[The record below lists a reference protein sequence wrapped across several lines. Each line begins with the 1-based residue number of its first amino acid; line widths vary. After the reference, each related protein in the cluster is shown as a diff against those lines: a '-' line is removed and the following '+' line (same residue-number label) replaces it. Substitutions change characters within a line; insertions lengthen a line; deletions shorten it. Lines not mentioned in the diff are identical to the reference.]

1 MGDIRKFK
9 ASLFQALAHPT
20 RLRILEILRRGER
33 SVGAILE
40 AVDRDQANVS
50 QHLTNLRL
58 RGLVVNRKEGNQVFY
73 SVRDRSLFEILDLM
87 RAYSATHLSEDM
99 ALLRQFKAAAGGPG
113 HGIARTTRRV
123 PRKPPGES
131 AHLAVARRRRKRS

>member
-1 MGDIRKFK
+1 VGDLRKFK

-20 RLRILEILRRGER
+20 RLQILEILRGGER
-33 SVGAILE
+33 SVGALLA

-73 SVRDRSLFEILDLM
+73 SVRDASLFAILDLM

-99 ALLRQFKAAAGGPG
+99 ALIRQFRAEAADGAPS
-113 HGIARTTRRV
+113 IARTRRRA
-123 PRKPPGES
+123 PRRPPGSS
-131 AHLAVARRRRKRS
+131 AHSTAARRRRKR